1 MKKTSYYIICLFLII
16 FIGLVMIYSSSMI
29 CAEYKTGN
37 KYYYLIRQILF
48 FIIGLALFILSSK
61 ISYKFWYKWANK
73 IFIIC
78 LVLMILVL
86 IPGIGIVRGG
96 ARSWIGIGD
105 FSIQPAE
112 FMKLGF
118 VIFTAK
124 FLTNNEGIMRKNKFF
139 YLYMLII
146 GIIFGL
152 IILQPDFG
160 SGIILV
166 SGVVMML
173 FVGGIQIKNII
184 FGSVFAIIGV
194 AIMILIAP
202 YRLER
207 IQSFLDPW
215 SDPLGSGFQ
224 IIQSLYAIS
233 PASLFGYGLF
243 NSKQK
248 YFYLPEPQND
258 FIFAII
264 CEELGIVGGV
274 FLLLLFFVIIY
285 LGFDLARKA
294 KDNFA
299 SFMALG
305 FTSIL
310 LIQVFVNI
318 AVVIGLIPVTGVT
331 LPFVSYGGSS
341 LVISMF
347 MMGIVFNIMRTCEKD
362 ISFEYKDNSH
372 LKNSLKVLK

>member
-29 CAEYKTGN
+29 WAEYKTGN

-347 MMGIVFNIMRTCEKD
+347 MMGIVFNIMRTCEKH